1 MIGDALR
8 PAKERFEQLRKT
20 WSKLDLVSQFA
31 ITSVAVLFC
40 GMVAIAA
47 WVHYTVGTQVV
58 QTTAKSVAPY
68 INSTIDPYLQ
78 DLAHQTRLDRASLEE
93 LATLVSQAGWRENV
107 ATIKVWSRDGTILFS
122 DTAEL
127 MGRRFE
133 PSASLRSA
141 WSGQVQGSLSDLRNE
156 ENEHERAFGAPLLE
170 VYAPVRAKG
179 SGSIIAV
186 AEFYYIARDLQHDL
200 NAVRR
205 RSWYVLCI
213 VATVM
218 LGLLVVV
225 VKRGSLNIISRW
237 RERASGL
244 SEIHSRTV
252 STNELFLRRVGM
264 ELHDGP
270 AQLIGLALLR
280 LDALR
285 PRPNTERGRMTIHE
299 FDRIQNALREALAEI
314 RLISAGLVL
323 PELDSVSAKEAL
335 VLAARNHERRTG
347 TRVRCTFTGDPPK
360 LATPIVSCLYR
371 VAQEALNNAFRH
383 AGGADQTLRGMFGT
397 DFVEVEIS
405 DGGPGFDPNTVPDKY
420 SLGLRGMRDRVASL
434 GGQLEIH
441 SKPGSGTRLIVRFEL
456 TSHEEAA
463 YG

>member
-1 MIGDALR
+1 MIGDPLR
-8 PAKERFEQLRKT
+8 PAKERFEQLYKT

-58 QTTAKSVAPY
+58 QSTAKSVAPY

-78 DLAHQTRLDRASLEE
+78 DLAHQTRLDPASIEG

-107 ATIKVWSRDGTILFS
+107 AAIKVWDRDGTILFS
-122 DTAEL
+122 DTADL
-127 MGRRFE
+127 IGRRFE

-156 ENEHERAFGAPLLE
+156 ENERERAFGAPLLE

-186 AEFYYIARDLQHDL
+186 AEFYYIARDLQQDL

-205 RSWYVLCI
+205 RSWYVFGPREL
-213 VATVM
+213 
-218 LGLLVVV
+218 LGLLLVV
-225 VKRGSLNIISRW
+225 VKRGSFNIISRW

-347 TRVRCTFTGDPPK
+347 TRVKCTFSGDPPK

-383 AGGADQTLRGMFGT
+383 AGGADQTLRGTFEP
-397 DFVEVEIS
+397 DLVKLEIS
-405 DGGPGFDPNTVPDKY
+405 DGGPGFDPNSVPDKY

-434 GGQLEIH
+434 GGQFEIH
-441 SKPGSGTRLIVRFEL
+441 SKPGSGTRLVVRFEL
-456 TSHEEAA
+456 TSQDEAA